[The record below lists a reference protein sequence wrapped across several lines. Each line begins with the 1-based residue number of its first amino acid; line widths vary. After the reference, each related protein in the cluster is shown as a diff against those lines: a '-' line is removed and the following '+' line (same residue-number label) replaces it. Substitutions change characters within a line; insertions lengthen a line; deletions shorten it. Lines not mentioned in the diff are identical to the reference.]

1 MRRLDRLVLMELAAP
16 WGFGVALFTVLLIAA
31 GPLVKITSFLAA
43 GAPAGEVGK
52 LVALLLPAVLV
63 KTFTMAM
70 LLAGLLGFGRLSS
83 DSEITALKA
92 GGASVIRI
100 LRPVFLASLLVG
112 LVTFVFND
120 RVVPASARTAVG
132 MVKRFI
138 DEGRIAGKADAK
150 PITRKDPKTGRDKLV
165 AMVNARNVDFA
176 TNTLLN
182 VVITL
187 YDADERPKAVLIA
200 PQVTFDFSR
209 LDKWRIGEGAR
220 IVPLDDPRAVVNLR
234 GGAWPAGVPAPNS
247 TFDDLFSKDDYDA
260 YTIAELRAKI
270 KTLRRAG
277 EMEES
282 KIRDFEYGYWNKFSV
297 AFAALVFGPLG
308 AALGIQNRRSSSA
321 SGFALAVGIIFLYI
335 VLANFTNV
343 WAQSGFVPP
352 WVASF
357 IPICIGA
364 LACGVIIYR
373 RNA

>member
-1 MRRLDRLVLMELAAP
+1 MKRLDRLVLMELAAP

-52 LVALLLPAVLV
+52 LVLLLLPAVLV

-92 GGASVIRI
+92 GGASVVRI

-112 LVTFVFND
+112 LVTFWFND
-120 RVVPASARTAVG
+120 RVVPAAARTAAD
-132 MVKRFI
+132 MVARFI
-138 DEGRIAGKADAK
+138 NEGQIAGKADAR
-150 PITRKDPKTGRDKLV
+150 PLTRKDPKTKKDKLV
-165 AMVNARNVDFA
+165 AMINARNVDYA
-176 TNTLLN
+176 TKTLLN

-187 YDADERPKAVLIA
+187 YDAQEKPKAVLIA
-200 PQVTFDFSR
+200 PQVTFNG
-209 LDKWRIGEGAR
+209 LDDWRVGAGAR
-220 IVPLDDPRAVVNLR
+220 IVPLDDPRMVVNLR
-234 GGAWPAGVPAPNS
+234 GGAWPGGVPMPKS
-247 TFDDLFSKDDYDA
+247 TLDDLFSKGDYDA

-308 AALGIQNRRSSSA
+308 AVLGIQNRRSSSA

-357 IPICIGA
+357 IPICIDA